1 MGRDDLSTGGAETMN
16 AASTQPRSFDVLCAG
31 LAVGNVVVRPVP
43 EHFSGGDTVQV
54 QEISMMGGGDAF
66 NQACVLAALG
76 EKPALLSR
84 MADDDSGRMM
94 RAALQK
100 RGVDD
105 RFVFSD
111 PATGTSTCIV
121 LIKENAQRSFL
132 TFKGCLRNF
141 GDGDIDY
148 TCVRQA
154 RLVSIGGL
162 FSLPSF
168 DRSASIRLLQAAR
181 TPAALRSWTQNMT
194 HSTSACR
201 ESAICW
207 NIRIIS
213 SQAMTKQL
221 RSAD

>member
-84 MADDDSGRMM
+84 MANDDSGRMM

-111 PATGTSTCIV
+111 PATDQHLHRTHQGKCA
-121 LIKENAQRSFL
+121 AQLFDLQRL
-132 TFKGCLRNF
+132 PAKLRRRR
-141 GDGDIDY
+141 Y
-148 TCVRQA
+148 
-154 RLVSIGGL
+154 
-162 FSLPSF
+162 
-168 DRSASIRLLQAAR
+168 
-181 TPAALRSWTQNMT
+181 
-194 HSTSACR
+194 
-201 ESAICW
+201 
-207 NIRIIS
+207 
-213 SQAMTKQL
+213 
-221 RSAD
+221 

>member
-1 MGRDDLSTGGAETMN
+1 
-16 AASTQPRSFDVLCAG
+16 
-31 LAVGNVVVRPVP
+31 
-43 EHFSGGDTVQV
+43 
-54 QEISMMGGGDAF
+54 MMGGGDAF

-111 PATGTSTCIV
+111 PDTGTSTCIV

-168 DRSASIRLLQAAR
+168 DRSASIRLLQAAKDAGCI
-181 TPAALRSWTQNMT
+181 TVVDTKYDAFHIGLQGIGNLLEYTDYFFPSYDEAAALSGLTEPAQIARFFRSRGAK
-194 HSTSACR
+194 HVGVKL
-201 ESAICW
+201 
-207 NIRIIS
+207 
-213 SQAMTKQL
+213 AMCAPMRFAEPL
-221 RSAD
+221 HRSAHPFWIRRARVIILWLA

>member
-111 PATGTSTCIV
+111 PDTGTSTCIV

-148 TCVRQA
+148 T
-154 RLVSIGGL
+154 
-162 FSLPSF
+162 
-168 DRSASIRLLQAAR
+168 
-181 TPAALRSWTQNMT
+181 
-194 HSTSACR
+194 
-201 ESAICW
+201 
-207 NIRIIS
+207 
-213 SQAMTKQL
+213 
-221 RSAD
+221 